1 MRCPLLS
8 KMLYSVA
15 NFTMLENK
23 IIPFVCQFLALCT
36 EEKGLRYVEAK
47 AKDTA
52 NGLQPQSLILQV
64 ARLSEAH
71 CQKCRAHKAA
81 VSLPLPIRPI
91 LLILS
96 CVRTKGRCHNRNWI
110 KAQSKIDC
118 LQFGGVIACPVTAFG
133 QFKSRRFKVLP
144 PGCPFLR
151 LWLTRANL
159 GKLNGCLLSIYGRHR
174 HLQLK
179 LKLLLF
185 VLL

>member
-15 NFTMLENK
+15 NFTILENK
-23 IIPFVCQFLALCT
+23 IIPFLALCT
-36 EEKGLRYVEAK
+36 KEKGLRYVEAK

-96 CVRTKGRCHNRNWI
+96 CVRTKGRCHNRN
-110 KAQSKIDC
+110 
-118 LQFGGVIACPVTAFG
+118 
-133 QFKSRRFKVLP
+133 
-144 PGCPFLR
+144 
-151 LWLTRANL
+151 
-159 GKLNGCLLSIYGRHR
+159 
-174 HLQLK
+174 
-179 LKLLLF
+179 
-185 VLL
+185 